1 MNPQELKTYKRIRLV
16 TFLLSVLIIII
27 IGRAFY
33 LQVVTNNKWAKLAE
47 RQYHRI
53 IRDESPRGAI
63 FDYNNE
69 PMALS
74 IAVDTVFIEPNQ
86 AIKKLSAAEEESK
99 RQEAATVLA
108 TTLALP
114 RAEMVKKLHSGKSYI
129 AIKRQVSPEEGNLL
143 REKIKEKKL
152 PWIGIKQ
159 EYRRYYPNSEIG
171 AQLLGFTGLE
181 HEGLEGLELKYNEIL
196 LSKGKGV
203 REGEKDNRGRTIGAS
218 RETGEGTSPG
228 SNLVLTINQKIQFV
242 AEKELAEGVRSSG
255 SKAGCVVVLD
265 PATGRVLAMANQP
278 GFNPNSL
285 SEYRPGDWRNRVL
298 GDAFEP
304 GSTQKIFTVAAA
316 LNEKVITPG
325 QMIHC
330 ENGSYKVGGKVIH
343 DHSPLGLIT
352 ITDILKHS
360 SNIGSAKIGKKLE
373 RARLHKY
380 LTDFGFGTVTGIDLP
395 GEARGKLRKPDKWYE
410 IDLAAISFGQGLTVT
425 PMQTATAMAA
435 IANHGLLM
443 QPHVVERIISADG
456 STEIIAPKAVRQ
468 VVSAETANIVRDMMM
483 TVTEKGGTG
492 TLAVVPGYRTA
503 GKTGT
508 AQKADAVTGK
518 YSVDKRVASFVGFIP
533 AENPKV
539 VILALLDEPRGQ
551 VYGGLIAAPIFSRV
565 ASQTLQ
571 LLGVPPTYPED
582 RNKILP
588 SAETI
593 ARILGS
599 IEPEEAV
606 ALDNQSLVDI
616 VEVDENGEAI
626 TPVPSGPVMPNFI
639 GLSSRQ
645 VLEMAQ
651 ENSLNLKLIGSG
663 RVVEQDP
670 VAGMPIPLGSGI
682 WVRLEPPSDRPI
694 PPETSPK

>member
-1 MNPQELKTYKRIRLV
+1 MTPQEFKVYKRLRLV
-16 TFLLSVLIIII
+16 TFCLSAVFLVI

-33 LQVVTNNKWAKLAE
+33 LQVITSQKWAQLAE
-47 RQYHRI
+47 RQYRKT
-53 IRDESPRGAI
+53 IRDESPRGTI
-63 FDYNNE
+63 FDQNNE

-74 IAVDTVFIEPNQ
+74 IAVDMVYVEPNQ
-86 AIKKLSAAEEESK
+86 PTSFSSVKEKEKRREAAAVLAATLSLPAAEI
-99 RQEAATVLA
+99 T
-108 TTLALP
+108 
-114 RAEMVKKLHSGKSYI
+114 KKLHSNKNYQL
-129 AIKRQVSPEEGNLL
+129 IKRQISPEEGALL
-143 REKIKEKKL
+143 RKKIKEQKL

-159 EYRRYYPNSEIG
+159 EYRRYYPNAEIG

-181 HEGLEGLELKYNEIL
+181 HQGLEGLELKYNDLL
-196 LSKGKGV
+196 LSKGEGL
-203 REGEKDNRGRTIGAS
+203 RESRKDNRGRVIGAS
-218 RETGEGTSPG
+218 QEKGKETLPG
-228 SNLVLTINQKIQFV
+228 SSLVLTINQKIQFI
-242 AEKELAEGVRSSG
+242 AERELAAGLRSSG
-255 SKAGCVVVLD
+255 SKAGCVIVLD
-265 PATGRVLAMANQP
+265 PATGKVLALANQP
-278 GFNPNSL
+278 GFNPNAL
-285 SEYRPGDWRNRVL
+285 AEYRPGDWRNRAL

-325 QMIHC
+325 QLIHC
-330 ENGSYKVGGKVIH
+330 ENGSYKVGGKVIR
-343 DHSPLGLIT
+343 DHAPLGLIT

-373 RARLHKY
+373 RERLYKY
-380 LTDFGFGTVTGIDLP
+380 LSDFGFGTVTGIDLP
-395 GEARGKLRKPDKWYE
+395 GESRGRLHKPGKWYE

-425 PMQTATAMAA
+425 PMQTAAAMAA

-443 QPHVVERIISADG
+443 QPHVVEKIIAGDG
-456 STEIIAPKAVRQ
+456 SETIIAPKALRQ
-468 VVSAETANIVRDMMM
+468 VVSAQTANIVRDMLM

-508 AQKADAVTGK
+508 AQKADAATRK

-533 AENPKV
+533 AENPKL
-539 VILALLDEPRGQ
+539 VIHVLLDEPKGQ
-551 VYGGLIAAPIFSRV
+551 VYGGLIAAPIFSQV

-582 RNKILP
+582 RNTILP
-588 SAETI
+588 TAEEI
-593 ARILGS
+593 ANILGNA
-599 IEPEEAV
+599 EAEELS
-606 ALDNQSLVDI
+606 ALDPHSFDDI

-626 TPVPSGPVMPNFI
+626 ALVPSGPVMPNFA

-651 ENSLNLKLIGSG
+651 ENNLNLKLIGSG
-663 RVVEQDP
+663 RVIEQDP

-694 PPETSPK
+694 PAEKSLK

>member
-1 MNPQELKTYKRIRLV
+1 MTPQDSKTYKRIRLV
-16 TFLLSVLIIII
+16 NICLSALILAI

-33 LQVVTNNKWAKLAE
+33 LQVITSEKWAKLAE
-47 RQYHRI
+47 RQYHKT
-53 IRDESPRGAI
+53 IREESPRGTI
-63 FDYNNE
+63 FDFNNE

-74 IAVDTVFIEPNQ
+74 IAVDTVYLEPNQ
-86 AIKKLSAAEEESK
+86 PTNLNSAVKEEEK
-99 RQEAATVLA
+99 RREAAAILA
-108 TTLALP
+108 ATLSLP
-114 RAEMVKKLHSGKSYI
+114 LSEMTKKLHSEKSYI
-129 AIKRQVSPEEGNLL
+129 LIKRQISPEEGTIL
-143 REKIKEKKL
+143 RQKIREKKL

-159 EYRRYYPNSEIG
+159 EYRRYYPNAEVG

-181 HEGLEGLELKYNEIL
+181 HEGLEGLELKYNETL
-196 LSKGKGV
+196 LSKGKGL
-203 REGEKDNRGRTIGAS
+203 REGEKDNRGRVIGAS
-218 RETGEGTSPG
+218 RETGEGTRPG
-228 SNLVLTINQKIQFV
+228 SNLVLTINQKIQFI
-242 AEKELAEGVRSSG
+242 AEKELAEELRTSG
-255 SKAGCVVVLD
+255 AKAGCVIVLE
-265 PATGRVLAMANQP
+265 PATGRILAIANQP
-278 GFNPNSL
+278 GFNPNAL
-285 SEYRPGDWRNRVL
+285 AEYRPGDWRNRAL

-325 QMIHC
+325 QLIHC

-352 ITDILKHS
+352 ISEILKHS

-373 RARLHKY
+373 RERLYKY
-380 LTDFGFGTVTGIDLP
+380 LSDFGFGAVTGIDLP
-395 GEARGKLRKPDKWYE
+395 GESRGRLRKPAKWYE

-443 QPHVVERIISADG
+443 QPHVVERIIASDG
-456 STEIIAPKAVRQ
+456 TETAITPKAVRQ
-468 VVSAETANIVRDMMM
+468 VVSAETARTVRDMLM

-508 AQKADAVTGK
+508 AQKADAATGN

-533 AENPKV
+533 AEDPKL
-539 VILALLDEPRGQ
+539 VILALLDEPKGQ
-551 VYGGLIAAPIFSRV
+551 VYGGLIAAPVFSRV

-582 RNKILP
+582 RNTILP
-588 SAETI
+588 SAEAI
-593 ARILGS
+593 ASALGN
-599 IEPEEAV
+599 EETEDTS
-606 ALDNQSLVDI
+606 ALDSMTFADI
-616 VEVDENGEAI
+616 VEVDENGDSIA
-626 TPVPSGPVMPNFI
+626 PVPSGPTMPNFI
-639 GLSSRQ
+639 GMSSRQ

-651 ENSLNLKLIGSG
+651 ESSLNLKLIGSG
-663 RVVEQDP
+663 RVTEQDP
-670 VAGMPIPLGSGI
+670 VAGMPIPLGSTI

-694 PPETSPK
+694 PTEKSPQ

>member
-1 MNPQELKTYKRIRLV
+1 MTPQEFKTYKRIRLV
-16 TFLLSVLIIII
+16 TFCLSAIIILI

-33 LQVVTNNKWAKLAE
+33 LQVITSEKWAKLAE
-47 RQYHRI
+47 RQYHKT
-53 IRDESPRGAI
+53 IRDESPRGTI
-63 FDYNNE
+63 YDQNNE

-74 IAVDTVFIEPNQ
+74 IAVDTVYIEPNQ
-86 AIKKLSAAEEESK
+86 STSFPSAAKEEAK
-99 RQEAATVLA
+99 RLEAAAVLA
-108 TTLALP
+108 ATLALP
-114 RAEMVKKLHSGKSYI
+114 QSEMARKLHSDKSYLL
-129 AIKRQVSPEEGNLL
+129 IKRQISPEEGALL
-143 REKIKEKKL
+143 RKKIKEKKL

-159 EYRRYYPNSEIG
+159 EYRRYYPNAEVG

-181 HEGLEGLELKYNEIL
+181 HQGLEGLELKYNGLL
-196 LSKGKGV
+196 LSKGGGL
-203 REGEKDNRGRTIGAS
+203 REGEKDNRGRVIGAS
-218 RETGEGTSPG
+218 REKGEATRPG
-228 SNLVLTINQKIQFV
+228 SSLVLTINQKIQFI
-242 AEKELAEGVRSSG
+242 AEKELAEGLRSSG
-255 SKAGCVVVLD
+255 SKAGCVIVLD
-265 PATGRVLAMANQP
+265 PATGKILALANQP

-285 SEYRPGDWRNRVL
+285 AEYRPGDWRNRAL

-325 QMIHC
+325 QLIHC

-373 RARLHKY
+373 RERLYKY
-380 LTDFGFGTVTGIDLP
+380 LSDFGFGSVTGIDLP
-395 GEARGKLRKPDKWYE
+395 GESRGRLRKPGKWYE

-443 QPHVVERIISADG
+443 QPHVVERIIAGDG
-456 STEIIAPKAVRQ
+456 SETTIAPKALRQ
-468 VVSAETANIVRDMMM
+468 VVSTQTANIVRDMLM

-508 AQKADAVTGK
+508 AQKADAATGN

-533 AENPKV
+533 AENPKL
-539 VILALLDEPRGQ
+539 VILALLDEPKGQ
-551 VYGGLIAAPIFSRV
+551 VYGGLIAAPVFSRV

-582 RNKILP
+582 RNTILP
-588 SAETI
+588 SAEEI
-593 ARILGS
+593 AKVLGAAES
-599 IEPEEAV
+599 EEVLAV
-606 ALDNQSLVDI
+606 DDLSLADVVD
-616 VEVDENGEAI
+616 VDENGETIA
-626 TPVPSGPVMPNFI
+626 PLPSGPVMPNFI

-651 ENSLNLKLIGSG
+651 ESSLNLKLIGSG
-663 RVVEQDP
+663 RVTEQDP
-670 VAGMPIPLGSGI
+670 VAGMPIPLGSQI

-694 PPETSPK
+694 PPEKSPK

>member
-1 MNPQELKTYKRIRLV
+1 MTPQEFKAYKRLRLV
-16 TFLLSVLIIII
+16 TFCLSAVFLVI

-33 LQVVTNNKWAKLAE
+33 LQVITSQKWAQLAE
-47 RQYHRI
+47 RQYRKT
-53 IRDESPRGAI
+53 IRDESPRGTI
-63 FDYNNE
+63 FDQNNE

-74 IAVDTVFIEPNQ
+74 IVVDMVYIEPNQ
-86 AIKKLSAAEEESK
+86 PTSFPSAAKEKEK
-99 RQEAATVLA
+99 RREAVAVLAATLS
-108 TTLALP
+108 LP
-114 RAEMVKKLHSGKSYI
+114 AAEITKKLHSNKNYHL
-129 AIKRQVSPEEGNLL
+129 IKRQISPEEGALL
-143 REKIKEKKL
+143 RKKIKEQKL

-159 EYRRYYPNSEIG
+159 EYRRYYPNAEIG

-181 HEGLEGLELKYNEIL
+181 HQGLEGLELKYNDLL
-196 LSKGKGV
+196 LSQGKGL
-203 REGEKDNRGRTIGAS
+203 RESRKDNRGRVIGAS
-218 RETGEGTSPG
+218 QEKGKETLPG
-228 SNLVLTINQKIQFV
+228 SSLVLTINQKIQFI
-242 AEKELAEGVRSSG
+242 AERELAEGLRSSG
-255 SKAGCVVVLD
+255 SKAGCVIVLD
-265 PATGRVLAMANQP
+265 PATGKVLALANQP
-278 GFNPNSL
+278 GFNPNAL
-285 SEYRPGDWRNRVL
+285 AEYRPGDWRNRAL

-325 QMIHC
+325 QLIHC
-330 ENGSYKVGGKVIH
+330 ENGSYKVGGKIIRDH
-343 DHSPLGLIT
+343 DPLGLIT
-352 ITDILKHS
+352 ITEILKHS

-373 RARLHKY
+373 RERLYKY
-380 LTDFGFGTVTGIDLP
+380 LSDFGFGAATGIDLP
-395 GEARGKLRKPDKWYE
+395 GESRGKLHKPGKWYE

-425 PMQTATAMAA
+425 PMQTAAAMAA

-443 QPHVVERIISADG
+443 QPHVVEKIIAGDG
-456 STEIIAPKAVRQ
+456 SETIIAPKALRQ
-468 VVSAETANIVRDMMM
+468 VVSAETANIVRDMLM

-508 AQKADAVTGK
+508 AQKADAATKK

-533 AENPKV
+533 AENPKL
-539 VILALLDEPRGQ
+539 VILALLDEPKGQ

-571 LLGVPPTYPED
+571 LLGVSPTYPED

-593 ARILGS
+593 AKILGR
-599 IEPEEAV
+599 EGAEEVV
-606 ALDNQSLVDI
+606 ALDSHTFDDI
-616 VEVDENGEAI
+616 VAVDDNGEAI
-626 TPVPSGPVMPNFI
+626 PAEPSGPVMPSFI

-663 RVVEQDP
+663 RVIEQDP
-670 VAGMPIPLGSGI
+670 IAGMPIPLGSGI
-682 WVRLEPPSDRPI
+682 WVRLEPPRDRPI
-694 PPETSPK
+694 PPEKSPK